1 VKAPEPDEDG
11 EPVTTMVVDWQAAPA
26 ADTPA
31 QPDPWQQCRRRDQQT
46 AVLRLKRI
54 VMSILAEKGVELPI
68 PGEGTAVRMVDQEIV
83 RGQFYMQTPA
93 EGSPEQKGRFR
104 RQRYL
109 SALDW
114 AEQKR
119 LIGVTEIGDLTY
131 LYLLDRQAE
140 AGEASD

>member
-1 VKAPEPDEDG
+1 
-11 EPVTTMVVDWQAAPA
+11 VVDWQAAPA
-26 ADTPA
+26 SDTPA

-54 VMSILAEKGVELPI
+54 LMSILAEKGVGRPI
-68 PGEGTAVRMVDQEIV
+68 PPDGPVVRMVDQEIV
-83 RGQFYMQTPA
+83 REQFYVQTPA
-93 EGSPEQKGRFR
+93 EGTPEQKGRFR

-119 LIGVTEIGDLTY
+119 LICVVEIGGLTY
-131 LYLLDRQAE
+131 LYLLNPQEEAE
-140 AGEASD
+140 QTLD